1 MENLKLY
8 DKNDDIYIM
17 YLAELKNMLYSDK
30 NISDES
36 KNIIRNIIKDKIKNS
51 LIESESSSS
60 EEPESEEKKK

>member
-17 YLAELKNMLYSDK
+17 YLSELKNMLYSNK

-51 LIESESSSS
+51 LI
-60 EEPESEEKKK
+60 